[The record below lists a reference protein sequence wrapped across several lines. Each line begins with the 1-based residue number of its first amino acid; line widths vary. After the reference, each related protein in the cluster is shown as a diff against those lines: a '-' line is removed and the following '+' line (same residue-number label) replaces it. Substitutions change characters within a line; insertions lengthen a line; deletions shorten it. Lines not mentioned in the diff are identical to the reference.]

1 MAICADIWSK
11 KRLTASFPGV
21 KAYLTLHGHKR
32 NQATLVVR
40 RPASP
45 HTAKNVEAV
54 VVEVLGEWEIPKEE
68 ISAVLTNNGSYMV
81 KALMEWLVDLH
92 AASGN
97 GNTNQA
103 ALYLRLNMRR
113 LCKTWKAPHVWM
125 TH

>member
-1 MAICADIWSK
+1 MAIWSK
-11 KRLTASFPGV
+11 KRLTASFLGV
-21 KAYLTLHGHKR
+21 TTHLTLHGHKR
-32 NQATLVVR
+32 NQATLAVR
-40 RPASP
+40 RPALP
-45 HTAKNVEAV
+45 HTAKNVDAV

-81 KALMEWLVDLH
+81 KALMEWLADLH

-113 LCKTWKAPHVWM
+113 LCNTWKAP
-125 TH
+125 TCG